1 MPQTQE
7 STAVDTATPPSPS
20 NLAPDTGVPLN
31 RSTLIRF
38 GVGFFGIS
46 LLWAIGLNTV
56 ASVLLPQRLKDIG
69 VDNPTALLGSISAVT
84 ALVSLVS
91 NLVFGNLSDRT
102 RSRFGKR
109 SPWVVC
115 GGVLGGLSLFAI
127 GVLANSAV
135 ITVIYCVCMVGL
147 NMMLAPAIAVLSDRE
162 KEILTLVGRAMNNR
176 EIAGDLFLAEST
188 IKSHI
193 NRMLR
198 KLSLRDRAQLIV
210 LAYESGLVRAG
221 EGPAPVGTDHPDRPS
236 Q

>member
-7 STAVDTATPPSPS
+7 STAVDAAAPPSPS
-20 NLAPDTGVPLN
+20 NLAPDTGAPLS

-135 ITVIYCVCMVGL
+135 ITVVYCVCMVGL
-147 NMMLAPAIAVLSDRE
+147 NMMLAPAIAVLSDR
-162 KEILTLVGRAMNNR
+162 VP
-176 EIAGDLFLAEST
+176 ES
-188 IKSHI
+188 I
-193 NRMLR
+193 R
-198 KLSLRDRAQLIV
+198 
-210 LAYESGLVRAG
+210 
-221 EGPAPVGTDHPDRPS
+221 GTMS
-236 Q
+236 TFW

>member
-20 NLAPDTGVPLN
+20 NLAPDTGVPLS

-102 RSRFGKR
+102 RSRLGKR

-115 GGVLGGLSLFAI
+115 DGILGACRSSP
-127 GVLANSAV
+127 SA
-135 ITVIYCVCMVGL
+135 YSR
-147 NMMLAPAIAVLSDRE
+147 APR
-162 KEILTLVGRAMNNR
+162 
-176 EIAGDLFLAEST
+176 
-188 IKSHI
+188 
-193 NRMLR
+193 
-198 KLSLRDRAQLIV
+198 
-210 LAYESGLVRAG
+210 
-221 EGPAPVGTDHPDRPS
+221 
-236 Q
+236 